1 MVRQEEHHP
10 EIYELTLVLAKW
22 KGRKDESDAGRE
34 DAMQYYGFW
43 STMDLLA
50 RGALTWSYMSE
61 PHPSVKPEQT

>member
-10 EIYELTLVLAKW
+10 EIYELILVLAKW

-50 RGALTWSYMSE
+50 RGALAWDYMSE
-61 PHPSVKPEQT
+61 SHPPVKPEQT